1 MKYFSTFPAAFFRP
15 VCLSMAA
22 ALGTA
27 APCFAWEL
35 KIQPQTE
42 IVWDSVSGN
51 SYQVQF
57 STQENPG
64 TWTDLGS
71 PLAGNGASQTSTD
84 PVRSGLR
91 TYRVMETVPGS
102 GEVLIQTNALSA
114 ANPGFESGSLGWDLG
129 PVHTVSSADAHSGT
143 SSLRSLIP
151 GGAMGAQ
158 LVKTVSSILPGSAYT
173 FSFWAKQ
180 ISAGPSYV
188 QNYKIEW
195 LAANGAVTTA
205 GWVNFSGGTAAWSKI
220 SASPIPAPTDAV
232 SARLVFYFAT
242 GAVSGAIGE
251 VWLDDVAFEYQ
262 TSGGPAVPAQT
273 RQLSSTN
280 RPVLRLTWPTLAGV
294 SYQPEATTSLRTP
307 VWSALSTPLT
317 GTGAEISVNVPA
329 EGTGKFYRV
338 ARPILQPTAPANL
351 RIVPTGLQD
360 SLTVAWDSSVSPGL
374 TGYRILYGT
383 SPGNLDQSIDLGNVQ
398 TVTLPGLTQGQTYH
412 LTVIAYSVD
421 GNGPVGTTT
430 LTAQPETQPVFQPL
444 FTAATS
450 LQPDPVTETPTAK
463 ITRWADRARDRHA
476 REGVGVLFRD
486 GPAAAAAYK
495 YDHYL
500 SFYWEQRVAEME
512 IVDEV
517 AKGGNRVIFNFT
529 TRVRLNP
536 AEFRTFFNVGS
547 PISGYHLN
555 QSDYLNAG
563 VTLVSSNA
571 SSSYPGETDFH
582 YTATVQN
589 KFPENRP
596 LQVGDRMEVE
606 LSQFLLN
613 PRNGRNNYYGTT
625 FLYIVGQGILPWYA
639 KDWEEATNK
648 VVGVTSFD
656 SYALPVETWLGG
668 LTTLP
673 YQYSNEPEH
682 RFKQM
687 AGNITPANGQPFML
701 GRRIHHTD
709 FLTGAHSEA
718 GNPIF
723 TNHVGK
729 LGPKFVAQSCVAC
742 HINNGRSLLPPPG
755 SSLQMAV
762 VKVGSSAAGDPHPAL
777 GEQLHPGSTTG
788 APEAGVTLSGF
799 TYTNGTYGDGTPYSL
814 RKPQYQFSGV
824 TPSFYSVRMAPALV
838 GMGLL
843 EAVPESSILALAD
856 PLDANGDGIS
866 GRAHYV
872 PDPTNPSAIR
882 LGRFTPKANQA
893 KVVHQIAYALNRD
906 MGVTSSLF
914 PVLDGDTSS
923 GPVEISEQDLDLLN
937 RYVALLGVG
946 AQRGLG
952 DPEVARG
959 KQLFTTA
966 SCVQCHTAT
975 LTTSAYHPMGE
986 LRNQTIHPYTDLL
999 LHDMGPG
1006 LADNMD
1012 EEGASGSEWRT
1023 APLWNLGLSAGVS
1036 GGEGYLHDGRART
1049 IEEAILWHGG
1059 EAEAS
1064 KEIFRTMPASDR
1076 AALVQFLRSL

>member
-1 MKYFSTFPAAFFRP
+1 MKDFSTFPSVFFRP
-15 VCLSMAA
+15 VCLSIAA
-22 ALGTA
+22 ALGTV
-27 APCFAWEL
+27 APCLAWEL

-84 PVRSGLR
+84 PVRSGFR

-114 ANPGFESGSLGWDLG
+114 ANPGFESGSLGWDMG
-129 PVHTVSSADAHSGT
+129 SVHTVSSADAHSGT

-151 GGAMGAQ
+151 GGATGAQ
-158 LVKTVSSILPGSAYT
+158 LVKTVPTILPGSAYT

-188 QNYKIEW
+188 QHYKIEW
-195 LAANGAVTTA
+195 LAANGAVTSA

-220 SASPIPAPTDAV
+220 SASPIPAPTNAV

-242 GAVSGAIGE
+242 GAVSGAMGE

-307 VWSALSTPLT
+307 AWSALSAPLT

-338 ARPILQPTAPANL
+338 ARPILQPAAPANL

-360 SLTVAWDSSVSPGL
+360 SLTVAWDSSASPGV

-450 LQPDPVTETPTAK
+450 LQPDPVTDTAEAK
-463 ITRWADRARDRHA
+463 VTHWADRARDRHA
-476 REGVGVLFRD
+476 REGIVRGD
-486 GPAAAAAYK
+486 AYR

-500 SFYWEQRVAEME
+500 TWYWEQRMLELE
-512 IVDEV
+512 IIDRV
-517 AKGGNRVIFNFT
+517 AKGGNSITFNFIT
-529 TRVRLNP
+529 YAELNP
-536 AEFRTFFNVGS
+536 AEFRAFFFPQNSPTALATYHHNV
-547 PISGYHLN
+547 
-555 QSDYLNAG
+555 QA
-563 VTLVSSNA
+563 TLVSTNA
-571 SSSYPGETDFH
+571 SVRFPGETEFH
-582 YTATVQN
+582 YTTTISSKV
-589 KFPENRP
+589 PENRP
-596 LQVGDRMEVE
+596 LQIGDKMELE
-606 LSQFLLN
+606 ISQFILA
-613 PRNGRNNYYGTT
+613 PRNGRNNYYGTA
-625 FLYIVGQGILPWYA
+625 FLYIVGRGIVPWYA
-639 KDWEEATNK
+639 KEWEEASPP
-648 VVGVTSFD
+648 VAGVTSFD
-656 SYALPVETWLGG
+656 SFILPEEAWLGG

-673 YQYSNEPEH
+673 YQYSNEPEN

-687 AGNITPANGQPFML
+687 AGNITPENGQPFML

-718 GNPIF
+718 GNPVF
-723 TNHVGK
+723 TNQIGK

-777 GEQLHPGSTTG
+777 GEQLHPGSTAGT
-788 APEAGVTLSGF
+788 PEAGVTLSGF
-799 TYTNGTYGDGTPYSL
+799 TYTNGAYGDGTPYSL

-824 TPSFYSVRMAPALV
+824 TPSFYSVRVAPALV

-914 PVLDGDTSS
+914 PILDGDTSS

-937 RYVALLGVG
+937 RYVALLGVS

-952 DPEVARG
+952 DPEVTRG

-1023 APLWNLGLSAGVS
+1023 APLWNIGLSAGVS

-1064 KEIFRTMPASDR
+1064 KENFRAMPASDR
-1076 AALVQFLRSL
+1076 AALVKFLKSL

>member
-1 MKYFSTFPAAFFRP
+1 MKNTPPLPAVLSRATQLFF
-15 VCLSMAA
+15 LA
-22 ALGTA
+22 ALSTTDSSL
-27 APCFAWEL
+27 AWGL
-35 KIQPQTE
+35 KIQPHTE
-42 IVWDSVSGN
+42 IGWNSVAGN

-57 STQENPG
+57 STSTSPG
-64 TWTDLGS
+64 IWSDLGS
-71 PLAGNGASQTSTD
+71 SLGGNGESQVAMD
-84 PVRSGLR
+84 PMPTGSR

-102 GEVLIQTNALSA
+102 GEILIQTNALSGS
-114 ANPGFESGSLGWDLG
+114 NPGFESGSSGWSLGSI
-129 PVHTVSSADAHSGT
+129 HTVSSTDARSGT

-151 GGAMGAQ
+151 GPAIGAQ
-158 LVKTVSSILPGSAYT
+158 LVKTIPTLLPGISYT
-173 FSFWAKQ
+173 LSFWAKQ

-188 QNYKIEW
+188 QQYKLEW
-195 LAANGAVTTA
+195 VGADGAVTTA
-205 GWVNFSGGTAAWSKI
+205 GWVNFVGGNGSWSKI
-220 SASPIPAPTDAV
+220 SASPVAAPTNAA

-242 GAVSGAIGE
+242 GATSGALGE
-251 VWLDDVAFEYQ
+251 VWLDDVGFDYQ
-262 TSGGPAVPAQT
+262 TTGGPAVPAET
-273 RQLSSTN
+273 RQISSFSH
-280 RPVLRLTWPTLAGV
+280 PVLRLAWPSIAGV
-294 SYQPEATTSLRTP
+294 SYQLEGTHTLGSPAWSSL
-307 VWSALSTPLT
+307 SAPLT
-317 GTGAEISVNVPA
+317 GTGAEISTTVAA
-329 EGTGKFYRV
+329 EGARRFYRV
-338 ARPILQPTAPANL
+338 ARPILQPAAPANL
-351 RIVPTGLQD
+351 QIVATGIENT
-360 SLTVAWDSSVSPGL
+360 LTLAWDASTSPGVS
-374 TGYRILYGT
+374 GYRILYGT
-383 SPGNLDQSIDLGNVQ
+383 SAGNLDQSIDLGNIQ
-398 TVTLPGLTQGQTYH
+398 TVTLPGLTPGQTYH
-412 LTVIAYSVD
+412 LTVIAYSAD
-421 GNGPVGTTT
+421 GDGPTGTTT
-430 LTAQPETQPVFQPL
+430 LTAQPESEPVFLPL
-444 FTAATS
+444 FTAATA
-450 LQPDPVTETPTAK
+450 LQPAPVAETPTAK

-476 REGVGVLFRD
+476 REGIGVLVRD
-486 GPAAAAAYK
+486 GAVAAAAYK

-500 SFYWEQRVAEME
+500 TFYWEQRVAQME

-517 AKGGNRVIFNFT
+517 AKGGNRVVFNFT
-529 TRVRLNP
+529 TQVRLNP
-536 AEFRTFFNVGS
+536 AEFRTFFNIGS
-547 PISGYHLN
+547 PLSGYHLN

-571 SSSYPGETDFH
+571 STRYPGETDFN
-582 YTATVQN
+582 YTATVQT
-589 KFPENRP
+589 KLPENRP
-596 LQVGDRMEVE
+596 LQIGDRMEVE

-625 FLYIVGQGILPWYA
+625 FLYIVGQGIVPWYA

-656 SYALPVETWLGG
+656 SYALPAEAWLGG

-687 AGNITPANGQPFML
+687 AGNITPENGQPFML

-718 GNPIF
+718 GNPVF

-729 LGPKFVAQSCVAC
+729 LGPQFVAQSCVAC
-742 HINNGRSLLPPPG
+742 HVNNGRSLLPPVG
-755 SSLQMAV
+755 SSLNQAV
-762 VKVGSSAAGDPHPAL
+762 VKVGSTSAGEPHPTL

-788 APEAGVTLSGF
+788 SPEAGVTLSGF
-799 TYTNGTYGDGTPYSL
+799 TYTNGTYGDGTPFSL
-814 RKPQYQFSGV
+814 RKPQYQFSGL
-824 TPSFYSVRMAPALV
+824 TPSFYSIRMAPPLV

-843 EAVPESSILALAD
+843 EAVPETAILALAD
-856 PLDANGDGIS
+856 PSDANGDGIS
-866 GRAHYV
+866 GRVHYV
-872 PDPTNPSAIR
+872 PDPTNSSILR

-923 GPVEISEQDLDLLN
+923 GPSEISDHDLDLLN

-946 AQRGLG
+946 AQRGLK

-966 SCVQCHTAT
+966 SCIQCHTPT
-975 LTTSAYHPMGE
+975 LTTSSYHPMGE
-986 LRNQTIHPYTDLL
+986 LRGQTIHPYTDLL

-1006 LADNMD
+1006 LSDNMA

-1036 GGEGYLHDGRART
+1036 GGDGYLHDGRART

-1059 EAEAS
+1059 EAETA
-1064 KEIFRTMPASDR
+1064 KENFRMMPANDR
-1076 AALVQFLRSL
+1076 AALLKFLKSL